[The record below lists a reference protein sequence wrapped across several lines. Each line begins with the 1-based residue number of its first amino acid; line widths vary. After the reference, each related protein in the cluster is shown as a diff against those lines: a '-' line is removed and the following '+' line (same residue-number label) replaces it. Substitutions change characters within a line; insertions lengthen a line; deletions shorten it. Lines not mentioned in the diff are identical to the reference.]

1 MWLDIINNS
10 ELVTDAELER
20 EKEKLYNEM
29 YF

>member
-20 EKEKLYNEM
+20 EKEEIFTEIYL
-29 YF
+29 

>member
-20 EKEKLYNEM
+20 EKEEIFAEIYL
-29 YF
+29 